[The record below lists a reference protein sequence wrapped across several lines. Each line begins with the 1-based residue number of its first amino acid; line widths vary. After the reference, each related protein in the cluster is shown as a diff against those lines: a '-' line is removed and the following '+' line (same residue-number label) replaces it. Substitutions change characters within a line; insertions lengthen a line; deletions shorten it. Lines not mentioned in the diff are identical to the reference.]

1 MDVVKQPT
9 LHPARRRPS
18 RQCGARHNA
27 ALGSD
32 RMSMII
38 RLPMRRAVTTTFK
51 LERAEVEAVETCLQ
65 MSTQNSPR
73 SNSDEKV

>member
-1 MDVVKQPT
+1 
-9 LHPARRRPS
+9 
-18 RQCGARHNA
+18 
-27 ALGSD
+27 
-32 RMSMII
+32 MII